1 MHSIFSSLS
10 YSHISIREAEIPS
23 QILKYLHV
31 WTQAD
36 NIQIVEEVRSLK
48 KKKICS
54 VILLPLFGSVDG
66 GDLHHLSNMP
76 TYNNYII
83 VDSNVVLK

>member
-48 KKKICS
+48 KKKKSARWFFSPFLGQWMEETFI
-54 VILLPLFGSVDG
+54 
-66 GDLHHLSNMP
+66 
-76 TYNNYII
+76 T
-83 VDSNVVLK
+83 